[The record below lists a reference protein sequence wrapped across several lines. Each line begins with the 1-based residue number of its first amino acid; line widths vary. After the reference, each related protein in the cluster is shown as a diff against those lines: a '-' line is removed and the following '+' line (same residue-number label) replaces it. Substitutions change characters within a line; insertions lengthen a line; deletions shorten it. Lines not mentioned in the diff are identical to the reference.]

1 MSKPNELK
9 LHQREHLETKI
20 DKKLE
25 PEIEREELKLKA
37 TVAKILDKGTKQFAV
52 KIGADKILS
61 RLKKAEEEMR
71 LASRQ
76 AFVFF
81 DREAK
86 KSVRLDKHRVYRF
99 NKDDFDEKSVSVSEC
114 EDQLEKWA
122 EAQAKQVAEQTPQG
136 QRLVYL
142 RALQEK
148 AKDKV
153 KEATVADEL
162 IATLDNLFAFVN
174 ISWDKKLPALPR
186 LRK

>member
-9 LHQREHLETKI
+9 LYQREHLDKKI

-52 KIGADKILS
+52 KIGADKILA

-81 DREAK
+81 DREAQ
-86 KSVRLDKHRVYRF
+86 KSVRWDKSRAYRF

-122 EAQAKQVAEQTPQG
+122 EQQAKQVAEQTPQG

-142 RALQEK
+142 RALQEN

-153 KEATVADEL
+153 KEATVAEEL
-162 IATLDNLFAFVN
+162 IATLDNLFTYIG
-174 ISWDKKLPALPR
+174 ISWEKKLPALPR
-186 LRK
+186 PRK

>member
-9 LHQREHLETKI
+9 LYQRDHLDEKI
-20 DKKLE
+20 DKKLK
-25 PEIEREELKLKA
+25 PEIEREELKLKG

-86 KSVRLDKHRVYRF
+86 KSVRLDKQRVYRF
-99 NKDDFDEKSVSVSEC
+99 NRDDFDDKSVSVSEC

-122 EAQAKQVAEQTPQG
+122 EAQAKQVAEQTPQV

-186 LRK
+186 PRK